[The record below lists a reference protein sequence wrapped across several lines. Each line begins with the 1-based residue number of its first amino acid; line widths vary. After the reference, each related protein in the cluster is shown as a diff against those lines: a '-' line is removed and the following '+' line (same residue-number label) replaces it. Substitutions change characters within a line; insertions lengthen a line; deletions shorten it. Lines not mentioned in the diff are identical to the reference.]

1 MARLWGFV
9 DGEPYMLNPHLGVL
23 TLNPRKE
30 KSMAKRHWGASHMAW
45 VRSFQRKRNPRRHY
59 MRNRRRRYYRRNPYP
74 MAGVTTAIGN
84 PRRRRYYRR
93 NPYMRNRRH
102 YRRNPNF
109 GQVFSRSYAG
119 LPTVKSV
126 VWGLVGYSGT
136 AILKGFVDSWMP
148 TSINTQSGFGKYISL
163 LVSLAGM
170 HAIARVVIKQ
180 GASIAT
186 IGGGIYVA
194 SQAIHDFMPGVVP
207 GLNAYTPLMHAYTPL
222 RRYVHGGGM
231 PQLAAHA
238 RFGMPQLA
246 SQAIGAS
253 NIPVAWAGDG
263 AMDILAQRFRRFN

>member
-1 MARLWGFV
+1 MPRLWGYV

-23 TLNPRKE
+23 SLNPRKE
-30 KSMAKRHWGASHMAW
+30 RSMAKRHWGASHMKW
-45 VRSFQRKRNPRRHY
+45 VRSFQRKKNPRRRY
-59 MRNRRRRYYRRNPYP
+59 MRNRRRYSYRKNPYP
-74 MAGVTTAIGN
+74 LAGVTTAIGN
-84 PRRRRYYRR
+84 PRRRHHRYYARNPHRRYRR
-93 NPYMRNRRH
+93 NPSFARA
-102 YRRNPNF
+102 
-109 GQVFSRSYAG
+109 FSRSYAG
-119 LPTVKSV
+119 LPTIKSV

-136 AILKGFVDSWMP
+136 AVIKGFVDSWMP

-163 LVSLAGM
+163 LISLAGM

-194 SQAIHDFMPGVVP
+194 SQAVHDFMPGVLP

-222 RRYVHGGGM
+222 RRYVHGGGAM

-246 SQAIGAS
+246 SQAIGAG
-253 NIPVAWAGDG
+253 NIPVAWAPDG